1 MIMTPANE
9 NVDGVFDD
17 IFNFGNEKST
27 ASDGQFSVCQKAKLV
42 NIYSQLV
49 WCDFGGASV
58 ISEHQKEKQSHIR

>member
-42 NIYSQLV
+42 

-58 ISEHQKEKQSHIR
+58 ISEHKKEKQSHIR

>member
-1 MIMTPANE
+1 MTFVDVTPLKNTILIMIMTPSTE

-27 ASDGQFSVCQKAKLV
+27 ASDGQFFVCQKAKLV

-49 WCDFGGASV
+49 
-58 ISEHQKEKQSHIR
+58 

>member
-1 MIMTPANE
+1 MTFVDVTPLKNRILIMIMTPSTE

-27 ASDGQFSVCQKAKLV
+27 ASDGQFFVCQKAKLV

-49 WCDFGGASV
+49 
-58 ISEHQKEKQSHIR
+58 

>member
-1 MIMTPANE
+1 MTFVDVTPLKNRILIMIMTPANE

-42 NIYSQLV
+42 NIFSQLV
-49 WCDFGGASV
+49 
-58 ISEHQKEKQSHIR
+58 